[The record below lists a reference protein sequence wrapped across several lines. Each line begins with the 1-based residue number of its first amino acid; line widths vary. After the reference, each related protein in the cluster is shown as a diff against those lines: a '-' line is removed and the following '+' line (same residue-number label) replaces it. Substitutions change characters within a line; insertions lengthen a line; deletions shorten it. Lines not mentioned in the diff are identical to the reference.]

1 MAQTNYYIGR
11 TTNSAGESEIN
22 LRLYISRDVRLR
34 IGSGIWIDR
43 KRWGKK
49 NDINIPLIQ
58 GEEREQLLGKRSRL
72 KALTDLLEQEIN
84 TTPDKAAITRYARY
98 RQAIPQTDQGEE
110 RTRKDLFQ
118 RNRYLPRHT
127 QVV

>member
-1 MAQTNYYIGR
+1 MAQTNYYIGK
-11 TTNSAGESEIN
+11 TANSAGESEIN
-22 LRLYISRDVRLR
+22 LRLYVSRDIRIR

-72 KALTDLLEQEIN
+72 KALTYLLEQEIN
-84 TTPDKAAITRYARY
+84 TAPISPPSHGPICKVSLSDSINRPK
-98 RQAIPQTDQGEE
+98 
-110 RTRKDLFQ
+110 RK
-118 RNRYLPRHT
+118 RNTKSPFST
-127 QVV
+127 